1 MWGFSCLAFFD
12 VVNGVFA
19 METKW
24 NTLITRICSR
34 NVSFRAPCNILAII
48 RLLCN
53 KHQEN
58 TTTFWIPFLSM
69 CSSASSTWNEFH
81 NIRISYPAGLP
92 PLPRDILGAPAHQL
106 KRNEVNYR
114 MFNST
119 ANVKSSLAFR
129 LAAAHTASLFT
140 STKSAL
146 LMPSLLRD
154 MEVVDIISSIC
165 IVEEN

>member
-1 MWGFSCLAFFD
+1 MWSSFCLAFFD
-12 VVNGVFA
+12 VANAVFA
-19 METKW
+19 TEMKW
-24 NTLITRICSR
+24 NTLITRTCSR
-34 NVSFRAPCNILAII
+34 NVSFRIPCNILAII
-48 RLLCN
+48 RLLWN

-92 PLPRDILGAPAHQL
+92 PLPHGILGAPVHQL
-106 KRNEVNYR
+106 KRNEINYR

-119 ANVKSSLAFR
+119 ANVKSSFAFW
-129 LAAAHTASLFT
+129 LTAAHTASLLT

-165 IVEEN
+165 VMEEN

>member
-12 VVNGVFA
+12 VANAVFA
-19 METKW
+19 TETKW
-24 NTLITRICSR
+24 NTLIIRICSR
-34 NVSFRAPCNILAII
+34 SASFLAPCNILAIT

-58 TTTFWIPFLSM
+58 TTTFWIPCLST

-81 NIRISYPAGLP
+81 NIRISYPAGLL
-92 PLPRDILGAPAHQL
+92 PLLHDILGAPAHQL

-114 MFNST
+114 MLNST
-119 ANVKSSLAFR
+119 ANMKSRFAFR
-129 LAAAHTASLFT
+129 LTAAHTAPLLT
-140 STKSAL
+140 SAESAL
-146 LMPSLLRD
+146 LMPSLFRD